1 MIKHSN
7 VKGDIKMHKLLIN
20 NERKR
25 AWIAQVSKERKDF
38 QPPKTFFVCSDHFVD
53 GKSSKEHPDSTLFLK
68 ISTNTTPI
76 SKKGNSHSL
85 DRGKCLMLKNHVVV
99 IILVILK

>member
-76 SKKGNSHSL
+76 SKKRKQPFPRSMS
-85 DRGKCLMLKNHVVV
+85 
-99 IILVILK
+99 